1 MNDQENAPS
10 FSIATHTFPL
20 RKDHPM
26 GFFIRENGIKK
37 PMADGI
43 IAEYALQNEEG
54 HLQLKLT
61 LENQTETVFSP
72 ERLEFCLGIDTEMID
87 YPQWNEIYFPKML
100 RCEKTHFFGAFQN
113 TAADILAIASPDP
126 IAYFDYEYE
135 KLPDGTFEH
144 RIFTVTL
151 GLLTNLPL
159 PKRHPTSL
167 STLFP
172 HEKKQYRIKLIP
184 SLTEE
189 NYFEVVSRTAGIPLI
204 DAEKFTVVK
213 GERFAPRIY
222 SDKPYS
228 CVIRDEQG
236 NACEAAEA
244 CGEYTMTLQTSEHIA
259 EAKFYCRRPLDFYLQ
274 TAAKEAIQKPPR
286 ATTNCES
293 YYGFFSL
300 YLYCLHSGDVAM
312 LKQVEEM
319 FFEIMPHVFHFEK
332 AEPILIPHRIQN
344 VSTFISLLCDR
355 YAATNDLSALSLAE
369 QYARFL
375 IQCQSKDGAYRNRR
389 KHYSCVIYIAKSMQ
403 ELYLTEKRAGREAE
417 WIFDSLKLAI
427 DELVRSLDNIETEG
441 KSTFEDGMISC
452 SALQVAYFALLL
464 PQAERQPYIAA
475 AEYMIRLHR
484 CLEQTLVPDCRM
496 RGGSLR
502 YWEAQYDINCKA
514 NLFSSPHGWTA
525 WTAYAKYYLFCL
537 TGRYDYLKEFAD
549 TLDACLQ
556 LISKDGE
563 LRWAFCCDPLV
574 TAPRM
579 FPDETKP
586 IRDGFSSLCLSA
598 PACREKYETVT
609 FGECYLPMISGW
621 FRQGEQIPTGGYDG
635 CPLIYPHGNQMV
647 DDQGACCDNDVHEIF
662 KCLEETALHK
672 GFVAEREDGTYLCYG
687 CEVEQRDGVLY
698 LTPRENTRTIIVSVT
713 AEKMVSDADIVRTGE
728 MML

>member
-1 MNDQENAPS
+1 MTDTYEVS
-10 FSIATHTFPL
+10 VLSVTDRTFPL
-20 RKDHPM
+20 RNDYPM
-26 GFFIRENGIKK
+26 GFFIRENRVKLPLPRGI
-37 PMADGI
+37 A
-43 IAEYALQNEEG
+43 ASYAFTQEES
-54 HLQLKLT
+54 HLCLDLT

-72 ERLEFCLGIDTEMID
+72 ERLEFSLGIDTEMID
-87 YPQWNEIYFPKML
+87 YPQWNAIHFPKML

-135 KLPDGTFEH
+135 RLPNGTFEH

-151 GLLTNLPL
+151 GLLTDLPL
-159 PKRHPTSL
+159 PKRHPTGL
-167 STLFP
+167 STLLAY
-172 HEKKQYRIKLIP
+172 EKKQYRIKLIP
-184 SLTEE
+184 NLTEE

-228 CVIRDEQG
+228 YVIRDEQG

-259 EAKFYCRRPLDFYLQ
+259 EAKFYCRRELDFYMSA
-274 TAAKEAIQKPPR
+274 AAKEAIQKPPR
-286 ATTNCES
+286 ATTNSES

-300 YLYCLHSGDVAM
+300 YLHCLHSGDKEM
-312 LKQVEEM
+312 LKKADEL
-319 FFEIMPHVFHFEK
+319 FFEIMPYVFSFEK
-332 AEPILIPHRIQN
+332 AEPVLIPHRIQN
-344 VSTFISLLCDR
+344 VSTFISLLVDR
-355 YAATNDLSALSLAE
+355 YEATGDVSSLELAE
-369 QYARFL
+369 QYAHFL
-375 IQCQSKDGAYRNRR
+375 IKCQTADGAYRNRK
-389 KHYSCVIYIAKSMQ
+389 KHYTCVIYIAKSMQ
-403 ELYLTEKRAGREAE
+403 ELYLAERRAGREAE

-427 DELVRSLDNIETEG
+427 DELVRKLDDLETEG

-452 SALQVAYFALLL
+452 SALQIAYFALLL

-484 CLEQTLVPDCRM
+484 CLEQTLIPDCRM

-537 TGRYDYLKEFAD
+537 TGKYDYLKGFAD
-549 TLDACLQ
+549 TLDGYLQ

-574 TAPRM
+574 TAPSM
-579 FPDETKP
+579 FPDKTKP
-586 IRDGFSSLCLSA
+586 VQDGVSSLRLPTHA
-598 PACREKYETVT
+598 YREAYETVT
-609 FGECYLPMISGW
+609 FGECYLPMVSGW

-647 DDQGACCDNDVHEIF
+647 DNQGGCCDNDVHEIF

-672 GFVAEREDGTYLCYG
+672 GFVAERSDGSYLCYD
-687 CEVEQRDGVLY
+687 CEVEQREGVLY
-698 LTPRENTRTIIVSVT
+698 LTPKENTRTIIVSVT
-713 AEKMVSDADIVRTGE
+713 AEKMESDADIVRAGE